1 MRALSGRRWFVTRRG
16 FGLTI
21 QSPGRV
27 TLSCHCHS
35 PDVTLLPVQLPVE
48 DAVSKQLEARG
59 FKHVE
64 EVLQS
69 ECFKRA
75 TTLRSLLVY
84 LWRNRGKDVSE
95 YAIAV
100 DALGR
105 NPDFESKI
113 DASVR
118 VQISRLRQFL
128 TKYYESEGRQSTIRL
143 AIPLGTHEIQ
153 LIEIKAINTPERY
166 ARAEEVIVRLPPAPE
181 VPRVRG
187 RFLVPVLGSI
197 IAVLLLCI
205 GFLLWRSAHGETQSG
220 AVARQDLPLFWK
232 TFMDNGKSTR
242 IVLPTPVF
250 FSWDSPIHENSL
262 MFRDT
267 AVNDFAKWE
276 RSAQL
281 VDLEKRWGKP
291 NRWQNYTVASD
302 TFASLRL
309 ARFLDSYGIQT
320 SISSAPES
328 PHGIIDHENIVT
340 FGTASSLAPF
350 QSDLDRLSFRLVPHE
365 RFIIDKHLPAGSA
378 GLFPALRESASRQV
392 VPGIIALLPR
402 GSSGSRILIVQSI
415 QTTALISFLTSE
427 TGMHEILQAEA
438 EQGDSPY
445 FEAVV
450 LSEVNAGTPLQSRLV
465 AFRRF
470 GAPEPP
476 PHPVNEA
483 SLAKRASSPVLLTA
497 AAHH

>member
-1 MRALSGRRWFVTRRG
+1 
-16 FGLTI
+16 
-21 QSPGRV
+21 
-27 TLSCHCHS
+27 
-35 PDVTLLPVQLPVE
+35 VQLPLVE
-48 DAVSKQLEARG
+48 PISKELETRG

-128 TKYYESEGRQSTIRL
+128 TKYYESEGRQSTSRL
-143 AIPLGTHEIQ
+143 SIPLGTHEIQ
-153 LIEIKAINTPERY
+153 LIETKAKEDRLENY
-166 ARAEEVIVRLPPAPE
+166 AQVDNAIVPLPVVAELP
-181 VPRVRG
+181 RGRG
-187 RFLVPVLGSI
+187 RFLLPVLTAI
-197 IAVLLLCI
+197 IVVLVVCI
-205 GFLLWRSAHGETQSG
+205 GFLLWPSVHQDSKGG
-220 AVARQDLPLFWK
+220 AVATQELPQFWK
-232 TFMDNGKSTR
+232 AFMDNGKSTR

-250 FSWDSPIHENSL
+250 FTWDGPGRDNSL

-267 AVNDFAKWE
+267 SVKDFANSDK
-276 RSAQL
+276 SAQL
-281 VDLEKRWGKP
+281 ADLQKRWGKAAH
-291 NRWQNYTVASD
+291 WQNYTVASD

-320 SISSAPES
+320 SISSAPEL
-328 PHGIIDHENIVT
+328 PHGIMEHENIVT

-350 QSDLDRLSFRLVPHE
+350 QSDMDRLSFKLVPHE
-365 RFIIDKHLPAGSA
+365 RYIMDKRLPPGSA
-378 GLFPALRESASRQV
+378 GMFPALVESASRSV
-392 VPGIIALLPR
+392 VPGIVALLPR

-415 QTTALISFLTSE
+415 QTTALISYLTSE
-427 TGMHEILQAEA
+427 AGMHEIMRAQA
-438 EQGDSPY
+438 EQGGSPF

-450 LSEVNAGTPLQSRLV
+450 LSEVNAGIPIQSRLV

-470 GAPEPP
+470 DAPKSPA
-476 PHPVNEA
+476 HPVDEA
-483 SLAKRASSPVLLTA
+483 SLAKRPSSRVVLTA
-497 AAHH
+497 AADH

>member
-1 MRALSGRRWFVTRRG
+1 
-16 FGLTI
+16 
-21 QSPGRV
+21 
-27 TLSCHCHS
+27 
-35 PDVTLLPVQLPVE
+35 VQLTVQ
-48 DAVSKQLEARG
+48 DAVSKELEARG

-75 TTLRSLLVY
+75 TTLRGLLVY

-128 TKYYESEGRQSTIRL
+128 TKYYESEGRQSTSRL

-153 LIEIKAINTPERY
+153 LIEIKAKDNGPESYPRV
-166 ARAEEVIVRLPPAPE
+166 EETIVRLAPVPE
-181 VPRVRG
+181 VPRVHG
-187 RFLVPVLGSI
+187 RILVPVLGSI
-197 IAVLLLCI
+197 IAMLLLCI
-205 GFLLWRSAHGETQSG
+205 GFLLWRAAHEEVKSAP
-220 AVARQDLPLFWK
+220 VARPDLPLFWK
-232 TFMDNGKSTR
+232 TFMDNGKPTR

-250 FSWDSPIHENSL
+250 FSWDSPLHENSL

-291 NRWQNYTVASD
+291 NPWQNYTVASD

-320 SISSAPES
+320 SISSVPES

-340 FGTASSLAPF
+340 FGTASSLAPY
-350 QSDLDRLSFRLVPHE
+350 QSDLDRLSFKLVPHE
-365 RFIIDKHLPAGSA
+365 RYIIDKHLPAGSA
-378 GLFPALRESASRQV
+378 GVFPVLNESASRKV

-415 QTTALISFLTSE
+415 QTTALISYLTSE
-427 TGMHEILQAEA
+427 AGMREIMQAQA
-438 EQGDSPY
+438 EQGDSPF

-450 LSEVNAGTPLQSRLV
+450 LSEVNAGTPIQSRLV

-470 GAPEPP
+470 AVPDSTPRP
-476 PHPVNEA
+476 RDEA
-483 SLAKRASSPVLLTA
+483 SRAKRASSQVLLTA
-497 AAHH
+497 AANH